1 MQQAV
6 GAKDDLR
13 VERGGEPAPYRLL
26 QPFVEALAHPVFR
39 LVWFTGLFANLGD
52 WAQSV
57 AAAWVLTVTQAGPL
71 LIALIQVATAVPL
84 VLLSLPT
91 GALADVHDRRKMILA
106 GEGCCVLGGLG
117 LTLLGVFDLL
127 EPVGLIG
134 LTFLIAIGYALEGPA
149 WQAAVGDMVPKPAVA
164 SAVLLNSINYNVA
177 RALGPAIGGLLLAWL
192 GASWVFLIATASFA
206 GLMAAVWSW
215 KWRPARSA
223 LPPETL
229 REAVTAGL
237 RFARHSLVTRRV
249 ATRSFIFGF
258 CASSVWALLPLLA
271 LEQLG
276 EDAVGYGI
284 LLGALGIGAVCGG
297 FVVQPA
303 RDKLGTSRLI
313 SASAFVFA
321 AVLVV
326 LGTVH
331 ITAVLVPVL
340 FLGGV
345 AWIAVVSTYNT
356 AVQLL
361 VPDWVKARA
370 MAIYQ
375 MALYGGLALGSVA
388 WGAVAESLGV
398 AATLAASG
406 AALLAG
412 VLWAL
417 RLKIP
422 DIALVDLRAAPA
434 RKLELPALP
443 IDPRRDTVM
452 VVVEYRV
459 GPEQERD
466 FVRAAARL
474 REVRLRNGA
483 SRWSLFRDAADR
495 LKWSEVYFVDSWYQH
510 LRLLARLTAADRELI
525 DRVGRL
531 HQGPAPPSVRHAISW
546 RRRGRR
552 MPAAKPADGPAR
564 PAGETIPLPAGP
576 GMGPPAGLQ
585 PVGPEPGRPTS
596 ASGRP

>member
-13 VERGGEPAPYRLL
+13 VERAAEPAPSGLL
-26 QPFVEALAHPVFR
+26 LPFVEALSHPVFR

-57 AAAWVLTVTQAGPL
+57 AAAWELTVTEASPF

-91 GALADVHDRRKMILA
+91 GALADIYDRRKMILA
-106 GEGCCVLGGLG
+106 GEACCVLGGLG
-117 LTLLGVFDLL
+117 LTLLGFLGLL

-177 RALGPAIGGLLLAWL
+177 RALGPAVGGFLLAWL
-192 GASWVFLIATASFA
+192 GAPWVFLIATASFA
-206 GLMAAVWSW
+206 GLLAAIWSW
-215 KWRPARSA
+215 GWRPARST

-229 REAVTAGL
+229 RGAVTAGL

-271 LEQLG
+271 LDQLG
-276 EDAVGYGI
+276 QDAIGYGV

-297 FVVQPA
+297 FLVHPA
-303 RDKLGTSRLI
+303 REWLGTSWLI
-313 SASAFVFA
+313 SCSAFVFA
-321 AVLVV
+321 AVLLV

-340 FLGGV
+340 FVGGM

-388 WGAVAESLGV
+388 WGAMAESMGV
-398 AATLAASG
+398 ASTLAASG
-406 AALLAG
+406 VALVVGA
-412 VLWAL
+412 LWAL

-434 RKLELPALP
+434 RKLELPALQ
-443 IDPRRDTVM
+443 IDPRRDAVM
-452 VVVEYRV
+452 VVVEYRI

-466 FVRAAARL
+466 FVRATIRL

-495 LKWSEVYFVDSWYQH
+495 LKWSEVYFVDSWYEH
-510 LRLLARLTAADRELI
+510 LRLLARLTVAERELI

-531 HQGPAPPSVRHAISW
+531 HQGPPPPAVRHAISW

-552 MPAAKPADGPAR
+552 MLAAKPP
-564 PAGETIPLPAGP
+564 P
-576 GMGPPAGLQ
+576 GGTVKPVQATAPGLQ
-585 PVGPEPGRPTS
+585 PAGS
-596 ASGRP
+596 D

>member
-1 MQQAV
+1 MHQAV

-13 VERGGEPAPYRLL
+13 VERRDEPAPARLF
-26 QPFVEALAHPVFR
+26 QPFVEALAVPIFR
-39 LVWFTGLFANLGD
+39 LIWFAGLFANLGD

-57 AAAWVLTVTQAGPL
+57 AAAWVLTVTQAGPF

-106 GEGCCVLGGLG
+106 GEACCVLGGLG
-117 LTLLGVFDLL
+117 LTLLGVLDRL
-127 EPVGLIG
+127 EPMGLIG

-206 GLMAAVWSW
+206 GMLAAVWSW
-215 KWRPARSA
+215 RWRPARSA

-271 LEQLG
+271 LDRLG

-284 LLGALGIGAVCGG
+284 LLGALGTGAVCGG
-297 FVVQPA
+297 FVVHPV
-303 RDKLGTSRLI
+303 RERLGTSRLI
-313 SASAFVFA
+313 SASAFIFA
-321 AVLVV
+321 ALLIV

-331 ITAVLVPVL
+331 ALAVVIPVL
-340 FLGGV
+340 FVGGV

-375 MALYGGLALGSVA
+375 MALYGGLSLGSVA
-388 WGAVAESLGV
+388 WGMAAERLGV
-398 AATLAASG
+398 AATLVVSG
-406 AALLAG
+406 AALVAG

-422 DIALVDLRAAPA
+422 DIALVDLRPAPI
-434 RKLELPALP
+434 RKPELPALP
-443 IDPRRDTVM
+443 IDPRRDAVM
-452 VVVEYRV
+452 VVVEYRI

-466 FVRAAARL
+466 FVRATIRL

-495 LKWSEVYFVDSWYQH
+495 LKWSEVYFVDSWYEH

-531 HQGPAPPSVRHAISW
+531 HQGPPPPMVRHAISW

-552 MPAAKPADGPAR
+552 MLAAKS
-564 PAGETIPLPAGP
+564 AGTIKPIPVA
-576 GMGPPAGLQ
+576 GPPAS
-585 PVGPEPGRPTS
+585 E
-596 ASGRP
+596 

>member
-13 VERGGEPAPYRLL
+13 VERAAEPAPSGLL
-26 QPFVEALAHPVFR
+26 LPFVEALAHPVFR
-39 LVWFTGLFANLGD
+39 LVWLTGLFANLGD

-57 AAAWVLTVTQAGPL
+57 AAAWELTVTEASPF

-91 GALADVHDRRKMILA
+91 GALADIYDRRKMILA
-106 GEGCCVLGGLG
+106 GEACCVVGGLG
-117 LTLLGVFDLL
+117 LTLLGFLGLL

-177 RALGPAIGGLLLAWL
+177 RALGPAIGGFLLAWL
-192 GASWVFLIATASFA
+192 GAPWVFLIATASFA
-206 GLMAAVWSW
+206 GLLAAIWSW
-215 KWRPARSA
+215 KWRPARTA

-229 REAVTAGL
+229 RGAVTAGL

-271 LEQLG
+271 LDRLG
-276 EDAVGYGI
+276 TDAIGYGV

-297 FVVQPA
+297 FVVHPA
-303 RDKLGTSRLI
+303 REWLGTSWLI
-313 SASAFVFA
+313 STSAFVFA
-321 AVLVV
+321 AVLLV

-331 ITAVLVPVL
+331 ITAVIIPVL
-340 FLGGV
+340 FLGGI

-375 MALYGGLALGSVA
+375 MALYGGLALGSVV
-388 WGAVAESLGV
+388 WGAVAESVGV

-406 AALLAG
+406 IALVVGA
-412 VLWAL
+412 LWAL
-417 RLKIP
+417 RLRIP
-422 DIALVDLRAAPA
+422 DIALIDLRPGPPRKVDLPAP
-434 RKLELPALP
+434 P
-443 IDPRRDTVM
+443 IDPRRDAVM
-452 VVVEYRV
+452 VVIEYRI

-466 FVRAAARL
+466 FVRTTTRL

-495 LKWSEVYFVDSWYQH
+495 LKWSEIYFVDSWYEH

-531 HQGPAPPSVRHAISW
+531 HQGPPPPAVRHAISW
-546 RRRGRR
+546 RRRRR
-552 MPAAKPADGPAR
+552 MAAAKPSVIKPPAAQSPAGQPPADG
-564 PAGETIPLPAGP
+564 
-576 GMGPPAGLQ
+576 
-585 PVGPEPGRPTS
+585 VVKPEPEAGRSAPERAPT
-596 ASGRP
+596 AS

>member
-13 VERGGEPAPYRLL
+13 VERAAEPAPSGLL
-26 QPFVEALAHPVFR
+26 LPFVEALAHPVFR

-57 AAAWVLTVTQAGPL
+57 AAAWVLTVTAASPF

-91 GALADVHDRRKMILA
+91 GALADIYDRRKMILA
-106 GEGCCVLGGLG
+106 GEACCVLGGLG
-117 LTLLGVFDLL
+117 LTVLGFLDLL

-164 SAVLLNSINYNVA
+164 SAVLLNAINYNVA

-192 GASWVFLIATASFA
+192 GAPWVFLISTVSFG
-206 GLMAAVWSW
+206 GLLAAIWSW
-215 KWRPARSA
+215 NWRPARTA
-223 LPPETL
+223 LPPEML
-229 REAVTAGL
+229 GEAVTGGL

-271 LEQLG
+271 LAQLG
-276 EDAVGYGI
+276 QDALGYGI

-297 FVVQPA
+297 FVVHPA
-303 RDKLGTSRLI
+303 REWLGTSWLI
-313 SASAFVFA
+313 STSAFVFA
-321 AVLVV
+321 VVLLV

-331 ITAVLVPVL
+331 VTAVVVPVL

-388 WGAVAESLGV
+388 WGAMAESTGV
-398 AATLAASG
+398 AAALAASG
-406 AALLAG
+406 VALLVGA
-412 VLWAL
+412 LWAL

-422 DIALVDLRAAPA
+422 DIALVDLRPAPL
-434 RKLELPALP
+434 RKTDLPAPP
-443 IDPRRDTVM
+443 IDPRRDAVM
-452 VVVEYRV
+452 VVVEYRIA
-459 GPEQERD
+459 PEQERD
-466 FVRAAARL
+466 FIRATARL

-510 LRLLARLTAADRELI
+510 LRLLARLTAGDRELI

-531 HQGPAPPSVRHAISW
+531 HQGPPPPAVRHAISW

-552 MPAAKPADGPAR
+552 LLAAKP
-564 PAGETIPLPAGP
+564 PAGGAAKLDGTAPAIGQAVSRPPGPQPAGP
-576 GMGPPAGLQ
+576 D
-585 PVGPEPGRPTS
+585 
-596 ASGRP
+596 

>member
-13 VERGGEPAPYRLL
+13 IERAAEPAPSGLL
-26 QPFVEALAHPVFR
+26 LPFVEALAHPVFR
-39 LVWFTGLFANLGD
+39 LVWLTGLFANLGD

-57 AAAWVLTVTQAGPL
+57 AAAWELTVTEASPF

-91 GALADVHDRRKMILA
+91 GALADIYDRRKMILA
-106 GEGCCVLGGLG
+106 GEACCVLGGLG
-117 LTLLGVFDLL
+117 LTVLGFLGLL

-177 RALGPAIGGLLLAWL
+177 RALGPAIGGFLLAWL
-192 GASWVFLIATASFA
+192 GAPWVFLIATASFF
-206 GLMAAVWSW
+206 GLLAAIWSW
-215 KWRPARSA
+215 GWRPARSA

-229 REAVTAGL
+229 RGAVTAGL

-271 LEQLG
+271 LDRLG
-276 EDAVGYGI
+276 TDAIGYGV

-297 FVVQPA
+297 FVVHPA
-303 RDKLGTSRLI
+303 REWLGTSWLI
-313 SASAFVFA
+313 SSSAFVFA
-321 AVLVV
+321 AVLLV

-331 ITAVLVPVL
+331 VTAVIIPVL
-340 FLGGV
+340 FLGGI

-375 MALYGGLALGSVA
+375 MALYGGLALGSVV
-388 WGAVAESLGV
+388 WGAVAESAGV

-406 AALLAG
+406 VALVVGA
-412 VLWAL
+412 LWAL
-417 RLKIP
+417 RLRIP
-422 DIALVDLRAAPA
+422 DIALVDLRPGPP
-434 RKLELPALP
+434 RKVDLPAPP
-443 IDPRRDTVM
+443 IDPRRDAVM
-452 VVVEYRV
+452 VVIEYRI

-466 FVRAAARL
+466 FIRCTARL

-495 LKWSEVYFVDSWYQH
+495 LKWSEIYFVDSWYEH

-525 DRVGRL
+525 DKVGRL
-531 HQGPAPPSVRHAISW
+531 HQGPPPPAVRHAISW
-546 RRRGRR
+546 RRRRR
-552 MPAAKPADGPAR
+552 MAAAKPPAAKPPADSAVKPKPDPAQS
-564 PAGETIPLPAGP
+564 A
-576 GMGPPAGLQ
+576 
-585 PVGPEPGRPTS
+585 PERAPK
-596 ASGRP
+596 AS

>member
-13 VERGGEPAPYRLL
+13 VERGAEPAPSRLL
-26 QPFVEALAHPVFR
+26 APFFEALAFPIFR

-57 AAAWVLTVTQAGPL
+57 AAAWELTVMAASPL

-91 GALADVHDRRKMILA
+91 GALADIYDRRKMILA
-106 GEGCCVLGGLG
+106 GEGCCILGGLI
-117 LTLLGVFDLL
+117 LTVLGFLDLL
-127 EPVGLIG
+127 EPFGLIG
-134 LTFLIAIGYALEGPA
+134 LTLLIAVGYALEGPA

-177 RALGPAIGGLLLAWL
+177 RALGPAIGGLLLAVL
-192 GASWVFLIATASFA
+192 GAPWVFLIATVSFA
-206 GLMAAVWSW
+206 GLAAAIWSW
-215 KWRPARSA
+215 GWRPARST

-229 REAVTAGL
+229 REAVTGGL

-249 ATRSFIFGF
+249 ATRSIIFGF
-258 CASSVWALLPLLA
+258 CASSVWALLPLVA
-271 LEQLG
+271 MARMG
-276 EDAVGYGI
+276 DDAVGYGI

-297 FVVQPA
+297 FIVQPA
-303 RDKLGTSRLI
+303 RDWLGTSWLI
-313 SASAFVFA
+313 SISAFVFA
-321 AVLVV
+321 AVLLV

-331 ITAVLVPVL
+331 LVAVMLPVL

-356 AVQLL
+356 AVQML

-370 MAIYQ
+370 MAVYQ

-388 WGAVAESLGV
+388 WGALAEGV
-398 AATLAASG
+398 GVDAALAASG
-406 AALLAG
+406 ATLLLGA
-412 VLWAL
+412 LWAL
-417 RLKIP
+417 WRLKIP
-422 DIALVDLRAAPA
+422 DITLVDLRSAPA

-443 IDPRRDTVM
+443 IDPRRDAVM
-452 VVVEYRV
+452 VVVEYRID
-459 GPEQERD
+459 PEQERD
-466 FVRAAARL
+466 FVRATARM

-525 DRVGRL
+525 DCVGRL
-531 HQGPAPPSVRHAISW
+531 HQGPPPPVVRHAVSW
-546 RRRGRR
+546 RKRGRKVLAAR
-552 MPAAKPADGPAR
+552 KVNDSRAKPKQDR
-564 PAGETIPLPAGP
+564 P
-576 GMGPPAGLQ
+576 
-585 PVGPEPGRPTS
+585 S
-596 ASGRP
+596 

>member
-13 VERGGEPAPYRLL
+13 VERGEEPPPSRLFL
-26 QPFVEALAHPVFR
+26 PFIEALAHPVFR
-39 LVWFTGLFANLGD
+39 LVWLTGLFANLGD

-57 AAAWVLTVTQAGPL
+57 AAAWELTVTEASPF

-91 GALADVHDRRKMILA
+91 GALADIYDRRKMILA
-106 GEGCCVLGGLG
+106 GEACCVAGGLG
-117 LTLLGVFDLL
+117 LTLLGFLGLL
-127 EPVGLIG
+127 EPIGLIG
-134 LTFLIAIGYALEGPA
+134 LTFLIAVGYALEGPA

-177 RALGPAIGGLLLAWL
+177 RALGPAIGGFLLAWL
-192 GASWVFLIATASFA
+192 GASWVFLISTASFG
-206 GLMAAVWSW
+206 GLLAAIWSW

-229 REAVTAGL
+229 RQAVTAGL

-276 EDAVGYGI
+276 EDAIGYGV
-284 LLGALGIGAVCGG
+284 LLGALGVGAVCGG
-297 FVVQPA
+297 FVVHPA
-303 RDKLGTSRLI
+303 REWLGTSWLI
-313 SASAFVFA
+313 STSAFAFA
-321 AVLVV
+321 AVLLV

-331 ITAVLVPVL
+331 LTVVVVPVL

-375 MALYGGLALGSVA
+375 MALYGGLALGSVV
-388 WGAVAESLGV
+388 WGAVAESAGV
-398 AATLAASG
+398 TMTLAASG
-406 AALLAG
+406 VALLVGA
-412 VLWAL
+412 LWAL

-422 DIALVDLRAAPA
+422 DIALIDLRPAPLRKVDLPAP
-434 RKLELPALP
+434 P
-443 IDPRRDTVM
+443 IDPRRDAVM
-452 VVVEYRV
+452 VVVEYRI

-466 FVRAAARL
+466 FIRSSARL

-495 LKWSEVYFVDSWYQH
+495 LKWSEIYFVDSWYEH

-531 HQGPAPPSVRHAISW
+531 HQGPPPPAVRHAISW
-546 RRRGRR
+546 RRRRRR
-552 MPAAKPADGPAR
+552 MTAAPPPVAKLSANDAAKPEAE
-564 PAGETIPLPAGP
+564 AGRA
-576 GMGPPAGLQ
+576 PPERA
-585 PVGPEPGRPTS
+585 PS
-596 ASGRP
+596 AS

>member
-13 VERGGEPAPYRLL
+13 VERAAEPAPSGLL
-26 QPFVEALAHPVFR
+26 LPFVEALAHPVFR

-57 AAAWVLTVTQAGPL
+57 AAAWVLTVTAASPF

-91 GALADVHDRRKMILA
+91 GALADIYDRRKMILA
-106 GEGCCVLGGLG
+106 GEACCVLGGLG
-117 LTLLGVFDLL
+117 LTVLGFLDLL

-177 RALGPAIGGLLLAWL
+177 RALGPAIGGLLLALL
-192 GASWVFLIATASFA
+192 GAPWVFLIATVSFA
-206 GLMAAVWSW
+206 GLAAAIWSW
-215 KWRPARSA
+215 KWRPARTA
-223 LPPETL
+223 LPPEML
-229 REAVTAGL
+229 GEAVTGGL

-258 CASSVWALLPLLA
+258 CASSLWALLPLLA
-271 LEQLG
+271 LAQLG
-276 EDAVGYGI
+276 EDAIGYGI

-297 FVVQPA
+297 FVVHPA
-303 RDKLGTSRLI
+303 RERLGTSRLI
-313 SASAFVFA
+313 SSSAFVFA
-321 AVLVV
+321 AVLLV

-331 ITAVLVPVL
+331 VTAVVVPVL

-388 WGAVAESLGV
+388 WGAMAESLGV

-406 AALLAG
+406 VALLAG
-412 VLWAL
+412 ALWAL

-422 DIALVDLRAAPA
+422 DIALIDLRAAPA
-434 RKLELPALP
+434 RKPELPALP

-452 VVVEYRV
+452 VVVEYRI

-531 HQGPAPPSVRHAISW
+531 NQESPPSVRHAISW

-552 MPAAKPADGPAR
+552 MLAAKPPAEGAAR
-564 PAGETIPLPAGP
+564 PD
-576 GMGPPAGLQ
+576 
-585 PVGPEPGRPTS
+585 PGRS
-596 ASGRP
+596 AGQGSTASPGAQPAATPAADPQISTTGP